1 MPIKVLSTVGPA
13 TDQKKSISKLLK
25 FGDILRTN
33 GSHNTIKWHEKIS
46 ILIKSVNS
54 EAIHLFDIPG
64 IKPRTKNSA
73 NITIKLNEKVCFY
86 YNKNFSHKS
95 KIKRIELTKPLPSL
109 TNKEKF
115 FSLSDGQFIFEVI
128 NFKKNYIV
136 GQSKSNFE
144 LYPHKGLNIPG
155 AIYDNNLQLDHY
167 KKFLKKS
174 KNVKFDVIGLS
185 YIQSKKVI
193 NNIRKKYNDKII
205 VAKIEN
211 LTGLNNVSE
220 IVEASDVIMI
230 DRGDLA
236 AEVGNHNLFEA
247 IIKITNETKKH
258 GKPLIMGTENLV
270 SMVKKNEPTK
280 SEIVSLGLNF
290 LLDSDYIMLSEET
303 AISAN
308 WYNTIKWLNN
318 FQMNSN
324 KINYNITYI
333 KDNETDNLNLN
344 KNTPTS
350 IWSTF
355 KFNLEDSFVFISRT
369 GASIKEF
376 KKRYTANKSF
386 VFTDSIK
393 TRNLCKFWK
402 EIKPMYFKS
411 ITKFN
416 NGKNIIKEIKKNKDI
431 IFDSDTKKIICLFI
445 LNPRKGS
452 RANCIYILDK
462 SDIQ

>member
-1 MPIKVLSTVGPA
+1 MHPKILSTVGPA
-13 TDQKKSISKLLK
+13 TDQKINIRKLLK

-46 ILIKSVNS
+46 ILIKSVNP
-54 EAIHLFDIPG
+54 EAVHLFDIPG
-64 IKPRTKNSA
+64 VKPRTKNSTDIA
-73 NITIKLNEKVCFY
+73 IKLNEEVCFY

-95 KIKRIELTKPLPSL
+95 KIKRIELTKPLPSF

-128 NFKKNYIV
+128 SFKKNYLV
-136 GQSKSNFE
+136 GKSKSNFK

-155 AIYDNNLQLDHY
+155 AIYDNSLQLDHY

-185 YIQSKKVI
+185 YIQSKNVI

-247 IIKITNETKKH
+247 IIKITNETKKQ

-290 LLDSDYIMLSEET
+290 LLDSDYVMLSEET
-303 AISAN
+303 AISTN

-324 KINYNITYI
+324 KINYNIKYI
-333 KDNETDNLNLN
+333 KGNETDNLNLN
-344 KNTPTS
+344 KNTQTN
-350 IWSTF
+350 IWSSF
-355 KFNLEDSFVFISRT
+355 RFNLNDSFVFISRT

-376 KKRYTANKSF
+376 KKRYTTNKCF

-411 ITKFN
+411 IVKFS
-416 NGKNIIKEIKKNKDI
+416 NGKNIIKAIKRNKDI
-431 IFDSDTKKIICLFI
+431 IFDSASNKIICLFI

-462 SDIQ
+462 NDLK

>member
-1 MPIKVLSTVGPA
+1 M
-13 TDQKKSISKLLK
+13 
-25 FGDILRTN
+25 
-33 GSHNTIKWHEKIS
+33 
-46 ILIKSVNS
+46 
-54 EAIHLFDIPG
+54 
-64 IKPRTKNSA
+64 
-73 NITIKLNEKVCFY
+73 
-86 YNKNFSHKS
+86 
-95 KIKRIELTKPLPSL
+95 
-109 TNKEKF
+109 
-115 FSLSDGQFIFEVI
+115 
-128 NFKKNYIV
+128 
-136 GQSKSNFE
+136 
-144 LYPHKGLNIPG
+144 
-155 AIYDNNLQLDHY
+155 
-167 KKFLKKS
+167 
-174 KNVKFDVIGLS
+174 
-185 YIQSKKVI
+185 
-193 NNIRKKYNDKII
+193 
-205 VAKIEN
+205 
-211 LTGLNNVSE
+211 GLNNVSE

-411 ITKFN
+411 IVKFIN
-416 NGKNIIKEIKKNKDI
+416 SKNIIKAIKRNKDI

-462 SDIQ
+462 DDLK

>member
-1 MPIKVLSTVGPA
+1 
-13 TDQKKSISKLLK
+13 LK

-64 IKPRTKNSA
+64 VKPRTKNSA

-95 KIKRIELTKPLPSL
+95 KIKRIELTKPLPTL
-109 TNKEKF
+109 TNKENF

-369 GASIKEF
+369 GTSIKEF
-376 KKRYTANKSF
+376 KKRYTAN
-386 VFTDSIK
+386 
-393 TRNLCKFWK
+393 
-402 EIKPMYFKS
+402 
-411 ITKFN
+411 
-416 NGKNIIKEIKKNKDI
+416 
-431 IFDSDTKKIICLFI
+431 
-445 LNPRKGS
+445 
-452 RANCIYILDK
+452 
-462 SDIQ
+462 

>member
-1 MPIKVLSTVGPA
+1 M
-13 TDQKKSISKLLK
+13 
-25 FGDILRTN
+25 
-33 GSHNTIKWHEKIS
+33 
-46 ILIKSVNS
+46 
-54 EAIHLFDIPG
+54 
-64 IKPRTKNSA
+64 
-73 NITIKLNEKVCFY
+73 
-86 YNKNFSHKS
+86 
-95 KIKRIELTKPLPSL
+95 
-109 TNKEKF
+109 
-115 FSLSDGQFIFEVI
+115 
-128 NFKKNYIV
+128 
-136 GQSKSNFE
+136 
-144 LYPHKGLNIPG
+144 YPHKGLNIPG

-185 YIQSKKVI
+185 YIQSKNVI
-193 NNIRKKYNDKII
+193 NSIRKKYNDKII

-324 KINYNITYI
+324 KINYNIKYI
-333 KDNETDNLNLN
+333 KGNETDSLNLS
-344 KNTPTS
+344 KNTQTN
-350 IWSTF
+350 IWSSF
-355 KFNLEDSFVFISRT
+355 RFNLDDSFVFISRT

-393 TRNLCKFWK
+393 TRNLCKFWR

-411 ITKFN
+411 IAKFS
-416 NGKNIIKEIKKNKDI
+416 NGKNIIKAIKRNKDI
-431 IFDSDTKKIICLFI
+431 IFDSDTNKIICLFI
-445 LNPRKGS
+445 LNPREGS

-462 SDIQ
+462 NDLK